1 MEKKDEALLNGL
13 DALGCKVREVE
24 GYTYVSLPDDY
35 DEFVFER
42 MGEWLYLGTTFMT
55 PEELE
60 DQEYIAALDR
70 FLLELQHRNLGC
82 HFSYDGSGYLTLGAE
97 LYPEQ
102 QHAQE
107 VLHVMEQ
114 ISFVIDASLSLCDE
128 VLETGKLPS
137 DREVDRAFGLLEKL
151 H

>member
-1 MEKKDEALLNGL
+1 MDNNEDSLLNGL
-13 DALGCKVREVE
+13 ASLGCEVRDAD
-24 GYTYVSLPDDY
+24 GYVFITLPDEQ
-35 DEFVFER
+35 DEFVYER

-60 DQEYIAALDR
+60 GAEHVSALDR

-128 VLETGKLPS
+128 VLESGSLPP
-137 DREVDRAFGLLEKL
+137 DLEVDKAFGLLEKL

>member
-1 MEKKDEALLNGL
+1 MEINDDTLLNGL
-13 DALGCKVREVE
+13 TSLGCEVRDAD
-24 GYTYVSLPDDY
+24 GYVFIALPDEQ

-60 DQEYIAALDR
+60 DAEHVATLDR

-114 ISFVIDASLSLCDE
+114 ITFVIDACLSLCDA
-128 VLETGKLPS
+128 VLESGRLPP
-137 DREVDRAFGLLEKL
+137 DREVDKAFGLLEKL